1 MTHSRNAI
9 TLLTTCAFC
18 TATVLACFSERGS
31 GPKGNLVA
39 ECQVP
44 VSVIDSLHYIVAI
57 RNFGFHPDTL
67 KIPTGAT
74 VTWVNCEDV
83 GVEPHTTTS
92 DTTGVWDSG
101 DLIPGTRFSHPFPAA
116 GAFPYHCIP
125 HRALGMVG
133 KIIVQ

>member
-1 MTHSRNAI
+1 MTHSRKAI
-9 TLLTTCAFC
+9 TLLTACAFG
-18 TATVLACFSERGS
+18 TATVLACFSDRGP

-57 RNFGFHPDTL
+57 RSFGFHPDTL

-83 GVEPHTTTS
+83 GTEPHTTTS
-92 DTTGVWDSG
+92 DSLVWNSP
-101 DLIPGTRFSHPFPAA
+101 DLTPGSRFSHTFPTP
-116 GAFPYHCIP
+116 GGFPYHCTP
-125 HRALGMVG
+125 HPFMIARVV
-133 KIIVQ
+133 VQ